1 MLKYSLAGS
10 VILAGFVPVGGESG
24 GLMISLML
32 CVDQGHG
39 TMRAWGKRERAREKE
54 HKPRT
59 QQLNH
64 SSLLYSS
71 SARGTDLY
79 TQYCVLL
86 IDFQDSFY

>member
-39 TMRAWGKRERAREKE
+39 TMRA
-54 HKPRT
+54 
-59 QQLNH
+59 
-64 SSLLYSS
+64 
-71 SARGTDLY
+71 
-79 TQYCVLL
+79 
-86 IDFQDSFY
+86 